1 MKRFQNDL
9 AELIQRKRVKAFG
22 KGYNRG
28 AEDERERIIDDLLR
42 DSLVITQIDV
52 RVLERIVEIIE
63 DEA

>member
-1 MKRFQNDL
+1 MTNSLFNNIFKGQEIAFRAGQNQ
-9 AELIQRKRVKAFG
+9 EK
-22 KGYNRG
+22 
-28 AEDERERIIDDLLR
+28 ERIMNDLLR